1 MALNGFVRTFKPLE
15 ILTEEQVEAIHRAVL
30 DVLENTGVKMQHP
43 DALRLFEA
51 NGAMVDYE
59 SEHVWIPPALAEE
72 SLRRAPSS
80 FRMRARDPKN
90 DLIVGGNSSYFVPF
104 PGMQSLD
111 LATWEQR
118 TVSRREYYEGVTIL
132 DALENVH
139 AIENYT
145 PYFGFEEVPPI
156 MAIPE
161 GVAAQ
166 IRNTSKCIFSIG
178 RSQGCEKFIIQIA
191 NELDIEISSGSAAS
205 APLTFS
211 KDELDCMFSFVRGG
225 FPFHVTSSV
234 ILGSTAPATIAGAV
248 VSASSEIM
256 AGIVLTQ
263 LIKPGAR
270 VMAWNFALE
279 QNMRSGAPGFGSIG
293 NCLHQTIF
301 NQVWRKYNIPV
312 VNLAPGPSSSKK
324 IDFQCGYEKT
334 IGALSA
340 VLSGAHVVLFHGCVY
355 GELTFHPIQA
365 ILDDDVAGM
374 IGRFLEGVQVTPE
387 SLALEL
393 IGQVGPI
400 PGFYLDKQHTR
411 DWWKKEH
418 FLPKAADT
426 QTYPG
431 WLQSGKKDCLSF
443 AKERMEEILSTHSV
457 SIPLSEEQDN
467 KIEAVLSEARDYYR
481 SKDLL

>member
-1 MALNGFVRTFKPLE
+1 
-15 ILTEEQVEAIHRAVL
+15 HRAVL

-43 DALRLFEA
+43 EALKLFEV
-51 NGAMVDYE
+51 NGAKVDYE
-59 SEHVWIPPALAEE
+59 SEHVWIPPALVED

-80 FRMRARDPKN
+80 FRMRARDPEN
-90 DLIVGGNSSYFVPF
+90 DLIVGGNTVYFVPF

-111 LATWEQR
+111 LGTWEQR
-118 TVSRREYYEGVTIL
+118 TVSRQEYYEGVTVL
-132 DALENVH
+132 DALESVH

-145 PYFGFEEVPPI
+145 PYFGFEGVPQV

-161 GVAAQ
+161 GVVAQ
-166 IRNTSKCIFSIG
+166 IRNSSKCIFSIG
-178 RSQGCEKFIIQIA
+178 RSQGCEKYIIQIA
-191 NELDIEISSGSAAS
+191 NEIGMEVSSGSAAS
-205 APLTFS
+205 SPLTFS
-211 KDELDCMFSFVRGG
+211 KDELECMFSFIRGG

-234 ILGSTAPATIAGAV
+234 ILGTTAPATIAGAV

-293 NCLHQTIF
+293 NYLHQTIF
-301 NQVWRKYNIPV
+301 NQVWREYHIPV

-340 VLSGAHVVLFHGCVY
+340 ALSGANVVLFHGCVY
-355 GELTFHPIQA
+355 GELAFHPIQA

-374 IGRFLEGVQVTPE
+374 IGRFIEGVQVTPE
-387 SLALEL
+387 TLALDL

-400 PGFYLDKQHTR
+400 PGFYLD
-411 DWWKKEH
+411 
-418 FLPKAADT
+418 
-426 QTYPG
+426 
-431 WLQSGKKDCLSF
+431 
-443 AKERMEEILSTHSV
+443 
-457 SIPLSEEQDN
+457 
-467 KIEAVLSEARDYYR
+467 
-481 SKDLL
+481 